1 MRQFCELVK
10 CDAFGNSCLIYDAET
25 LNPGAF
31 NNDVYEGFFTNYSSL
46 HLQNKIKGWLA
57 KVFAVIFVVTDVLF
71 SSFLLLMIANNV
83 YGHKISEAV

>member
-1 MRQFCELVK
+1 MQQFCELVI
-10 CDAFGNSCLIYDAET
+10 CDAFGNSCLIYDTET

-31 NNDVYEGFFTNYSSL
+31 NNDVYEGFFANYSSL
-46 HLQNKIKGWLA
+46 HLQNKIKGWLT

-83 YGHKISEAV
+83 YGHKISEAA

>member
-46 HLQNKIKGWLA
+46 HLQNKIKGWLT
-57 KVFAVIFVVTDVLF
+57 KVFAVICCHRCFVFFIFTF
-71 SSFLLLMIANNV
+71 MIANNV
-83 YGHKISEAV
+83 YGHKISEAA